1 MIFNIS
7 FLFFSITQL
16 FLSQSFLTI
25 HQSHIKIK
33 EFKNNQLKNN
43 ELKNNEYKN
52 NIINRQFCIN
62 TNSKVDIQN
71 MNSKSLLHKIRNK
84 VNNFGKLIRANNI
97 IPTTLLCFSS
107 GWISNPTSLYN
118 LFHSKPFIISIVITL
133 LIMSSSMI
141 INDIVDIDVDKINN
155 PDKPLINGS
164 ISKKESYIYLSI
176 LIFLTE
182 ILSYNYLPR
191 TMQIITNLSILNIIL
206 YTPIFKKI
214 TFIKNV
220 SCAFIIAFSV
230 IFSSLG
236 TNIYFN
242 ENTDLIKILFITI
255 FYGSF
260 YNEIL
265 LDIRDKDGDAQN
277 KIYTVPVIYG
287 NNFSINLL
295 LYTTMIVSVVN
306 TFFLYTIYKSKIV
319 FFFPLFFIQ
328 LFNNLLLIK
337 KNNYSKELIKISTK
351 NTSISLFYLLLYKC
365 ILAKAK
371 YINVF

>member
-1 MIFNIS
+1 MIFKLS
-7 FLFFSITQL
+7 FLFFSVTQL
-16 FLSQSFLTI
+16 LLSHSLLTI
-25 HQSHIKIK
+25 HQLHIKIK
-33 EFKNNQLKNN
+33 ELKNNQLKNN
-43 ELKNNEYKN
+43 EYKN
-52 NIINRQFCIN
+52 NNINRQFYIS
-62 TNSKVDIQN
+62 TNNKIDIKN
-71 MNSKSLLHKIRNK
+71 MNSKSLLYKIQSK
-84 VNNFGKLIRANNI
+84 VNNIGKLIRANNI

-107 GWISNPTSLYN
+107 GSISNPSSLYN
-118 LFHSKPFIISIVITL
+118 LFHSKPFIISIAITL

-141 INDIVDIDVDKINN
+141 INDIVDINVDKINN

-182 ILSYNYLPR
+182 ILSYNYLPF

-214 TFIKNV
+214 TFIKNI
-220 SCAFIIAFSV
+220 SCAFIVSFSV

-236 TNIYFN
+236 ANIYFDK
-242 ENTDLIKILFITI
+242 NTELIKILFTTI

-295 LYTTMIVSVVN
+295 LYITKMIVIIN
-306 TFFLYTIYKSKIV
+306 TFFLYRIYNSKVV
-319 FFFPLFFIQ
+319 FFYPLFFIQ

-337 KNNYSKELIKISTK
+337 QNNYSKTLIKTSIK
-351 NTSISLFYLLLYKC
+351 NTNISLFLLLLYMC
-365 ILAKAK
+365 IVA
-371 YINVF
+371 